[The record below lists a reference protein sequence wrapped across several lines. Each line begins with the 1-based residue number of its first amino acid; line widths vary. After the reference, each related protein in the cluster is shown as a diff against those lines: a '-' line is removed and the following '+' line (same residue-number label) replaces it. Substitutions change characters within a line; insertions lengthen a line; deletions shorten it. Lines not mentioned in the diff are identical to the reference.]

1 MEKKPQII
9 AEIGTSH
16 GGDAVKAKELIAAAA
31 EAGADCVKC
40 QIVFADEILHPKTGL
55 VSLPG
60 GEKPLYEVF
69 KGLEQGEEFYKMMKE
84 EAENRRLV
92 FLSSV
97 FGSKSAA
104 LFQKLQP
111 KAVKIASPELNY
123 TAMVENIA
131 LWGIPV
137 YLSTGVS
144 TLGDI
149 ETAVALLRGKAAS
162 ITLLH
167 CITAYPAPPQEYN
180 VRILP
185 HLAGIFGLPVGISDH
200 SLDPVLV
207 PVLGTAM
214 GAAALEKHLCLS
226 RQGTGLDDPVALEPS
241 GFSVMVAAVR
251 RAATMDGDEVI
262 QELKGHF
269 NPDLVEQTLGS
280 GIKALSPSEE
290 ANYGR
295 TNRSIHALV
304 DIAEGQIIEESM
316 IRALRT
322 EKILR
327 PGLEPRWEKTIV
339 GRKAQKAIPAGE
351 GIRLEDI

>member
-16 GGDAVKAKELIAAAA
+16 GGDPVKARELIAAAA

-40 QIVFADEILHPKTGL
+40 QIVFADEILHPKTGM

-60 GEKPLYEVF
+60 GDNPLFDVF
-69 KGLEQGEEFYKMMKE
+69 KELEQGESFYGMMKE
-84 EAENRRLV
+84 EAENRGLL
-92 FLSSV
+92 FLATP
-97 FGSKSAA
+97 FGPKSAA
-104 LFQKLQP
+104 LLHKLQP

-123 TAMVENIA
+123 TALLENIA
-131 LWGIPV
+131 AWGLPV

-149 ETAVALLRGKAAS
+149 EEAVSILRGKVPG

-167 CITAYPAPPQEYN
+167 CITAYPAPPEEYN

-185 HLAGIFGLPVGISDH
+185 NLAGIFGLPAGISDH

-214 GAAALEKHLCLS
+214 EASALEKHICLS
-226 RQGTGLDDPVALEPS
+226 RQGSGLDDPVALEPDAF
-241 GFSVMVAAVR
+241 GVMVKAVR
-251 RAATMDGDEVI
+251 RAAAMDSAEVI
-262 QELKGHF
+262 AELKTQYS
-269 NPDLVEQTLGS
+269 PELVEKTLGN
-280 GIKALSPSEE
+280 GVKALSPSEA

-304 DIAEGQIIEESM
+304 DIAEGTVIEKSM
-316 IRALRT
+316 IGVLRT
-322 EKILR
+322 EKVLR
-327 PGLEPRWEKTIV
+327 PGLPPCWEKAIL
-339 GRKAQKAIPAGE
+339 GRKAQKNIPAGE
-351 GIRLEDI
+351 GIRFEDI